1 MNDTNDA
8 GGEAPVL
15 EAVMLRDLERLGSR
29 RMLSA
34 GEVLVRQGD
43 TSELVYLVV
52 SGALEATVTRARTDV
67 AVTGY
72 TAKGVPRSRRP
83 RQVAVANSRP
93 LSAEP

>member
-15 EAVMLRDLERLGSR
+15 EAVMLRDLERLGRR

-43 TSELVYLVV
+43 TSELVYL
-52 SGALEATVTRARTDV
+52 S
-67 AVTGY
+67 
-72 TAKGVPRSRRP
+72 PRGNRDRR
-83 RQVAVANSRP
+83 RR
-93 LSAEP
+93 